1 MKQLTMAECAAF
13 LLQHDNFCIVTHR
26 RPDGDTIGC
35 AAALCR
41 GLRSRGKQAVIFENA
56 QFTPKFQPYLD
67 GLTAAQ
73 IPADATLI
81 SVDIATAGLFPF
93 NWPENAGEIVLAID
107 HHGSNTGFARATCL
121 HPEVAACGEIIFS
134 LLELLEIDMD
144 KAMADAI
151 YMAIS
156 TDTGCFRFSNTTPN
170 TLQCAARCMQLGAD
184 TVSINKIMFMTRRF
198 NRLQL
203 ESYLTKT
210 AEFYHDGAVCICAL
224 PNAIRAQLALT
235 EDDIDD
241 ISGFPR
247 DIEGVRIGA
256 MLREEETGKGK
267 ISLRTAPGV
276 NASEI
281 CGKLGGGGHA
291 AAAGAA
297 VAGGIDGAREAIL
310 SAISA
315 YLTEHPL

>member
-1 MKQLTMAECAAF
+1 MKQLTTTECAEF
-13 LLQHDNFCIVTHR
+13 LLQHDIFCIVTHR
-26 RPDGDTIGC
+26 RPDGDTIGS

-41 GLRSRGKQAVIFENA
+41 GLRSRGKQAVIFKNA

-67 GLTAAQ
+67 GLTAAN
-73 IPADATLI
+73 IPENATLV
-81 SVDIATAGLFPF
+81 SVDTATMGLFPF
-93 NWPENAGEIVLAID
+93 NWQEDADQIALAID
-107 HHGSNTGFARATCL
+107 HHGSNTGFAHATCL
-121 HPEVAACGEIIFS
+121 QPEAAACGEIIFS
-134 LLELLEIDMD
+134 LLEMLNIGID
-144 KAMADAI
+144 KKMAEAI

-156 TDTGCFRFSNTTPN
+156 TDTGCFRYSNTSPN
-170 TLQCAARCMQLGAD
+170 TLQCAAKCMQLGAD
-184 TVSINKIMFMTRRF
+184 TVSINKTMFMTRRF

-224 PNAIRAQLALT
+224 PNEIRAQLALT

-247 DIEGVRIGA
+247 DIEGVQIGA

-267 ISLRTAPGV
+267 ISLRTVLNV

-281 CGKLGGGGHA
+281 CAKLGGGGHA

-297 VAGGIDGAREAIL
+297 VPGGIDGARSAIL